1 MYLLPYLNSRCQ
13 EVYDDMS
20 SPLCNPCVV
29 GLVALILLLNLGTRF
44 CLRGVGCDA
53 PGFQPGSLTLMIQS
67 NVLTLVKRRSTW
79 AITSKTSPTTPNDS
93 LWSTLVNLWSN
104 PSQKPL
110 KHPLT
115 LLCHLELLPC
125 SPNFT

>member
-1 MYLLPYLNSRCQ
+1 
-13 EVYDDMS
+13 
-20 SPLCNPCVV
+20 
-29 GLVALILLLNLGTRF
+29 
-44 CLRGVGCDA
+44 
-53 PGFQPGSLTLMIQS
+53 
-67 NVLTLVKRRSTW
+67 LVKRRSTW

-93 LWSTLVNLWSN
+93 LWSILVNLWSN